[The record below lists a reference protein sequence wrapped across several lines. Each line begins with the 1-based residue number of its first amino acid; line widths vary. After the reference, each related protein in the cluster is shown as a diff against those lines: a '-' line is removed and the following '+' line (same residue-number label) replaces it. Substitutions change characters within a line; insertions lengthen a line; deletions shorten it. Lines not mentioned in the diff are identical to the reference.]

1 MVCQRAKSRLGGTAV
16 GEYVGTQGLYYRSTG
31 ELDEVLLCLQLTGYL
46 FLVHSLL
53 SFLNERQLLYNACR
67 ACTVVPLSCFQFV
80 HRSSVVFG
88 ILVVGFCSFLAS
100 LWFHYNNRD
109 VMYFH

>member
-16 GEYVGTQGLYYRSTG
+16 GEYVGTQGLYRSTG

-53 SFLNERQLLYNACR
+53 SFLNERQLLFTTHAEH
-67 ACTVVPLSCFQFV
+67 AL
-80 HRSSVVFG
+80 
-88 ILVVGFCSFLAS
+88 L
-100 LWFHYNNRD
+100 FH
-109 VMYFH
+109 